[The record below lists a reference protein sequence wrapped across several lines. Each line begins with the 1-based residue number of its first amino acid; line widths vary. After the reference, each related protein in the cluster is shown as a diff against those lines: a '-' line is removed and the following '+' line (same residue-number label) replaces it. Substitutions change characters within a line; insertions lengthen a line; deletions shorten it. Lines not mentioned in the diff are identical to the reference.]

1 MEQIRLDRQPS
12 VGTDVFRGPT
22 RPAGSA
28 PSTGVECGSVPEAP
42 PLPQGENSWGR
53 GTLPR
58 PTSPQLL
65 STTVICG
72 FLSNN

>member
-28 PSTGVECGSVPEAP
+28 PSTGVECGSVHEVP
-42 PLPQGENSWGR
+42 PLPQGENSWG
-53 GTLPR
+53 GGHPS
-58 PTSPQLL
+58 TSHFSAAAQHNSDL
-65 STTVICG
+65 C
-72 FLSNN
+72 FFK